1 MSQTS
6 EKSDQLVH
14 KVVKKS
20 NTYSKTSEQMS
31 ETREKCHELVKKSE
45 RVVKKFT
52 KVVKK
57 IHNKRR
63 TSGKITQTG
72 EKSDKN

>member
-1 MSQTS
+1 
-6 EKSDQLVH
+6 
-14 KVVKKS
+14 
-20 NTYSKTSEQMS
+20 MS